1 MDLEFEMD
9 WDVFTTITG
18 TIATLSTVAV
28 VAFPPSAP
36 IAGPIAAVTG
46 FLFSYGT
53 NKGGKSH
60 GLDPNDLKK
69 VLVEKTTVEITAP
82 EKKEKADA

>member
-1 MDLEFEMD
+1 MDLDVEMN

-18 TIATLSTVAV
+18 TLATLSTLAV
-28 VAFPPSAP
+28 LVFPPSAP

-46 FLFSYGT
+46 ILFSYGT

-60 GLDPNDLKK
+60 GLSPDDLKK
-69 VLVEKTTVEITAP
+69 ILVEKTTVEVTAVD
-82 EKKEKADA
+82 KKES